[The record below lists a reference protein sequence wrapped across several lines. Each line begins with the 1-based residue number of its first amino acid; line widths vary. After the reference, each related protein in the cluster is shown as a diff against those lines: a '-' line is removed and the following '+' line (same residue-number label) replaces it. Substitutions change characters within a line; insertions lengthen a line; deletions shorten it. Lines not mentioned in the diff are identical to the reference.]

1 MIVSAWNPETKDLE
15 RTNLTVLAPIGAS
28 SLTVKNADR
37 VAYNNILLLGGMGYE
52 TSEVIS
58 VNTSGLTTTNI
69 PLVGTTKF
77 AHAADDPIYVLR
89 YDKVLFYS
97 STTVTGTKTLIST
110 QTIDV
115 DNADKKTYYDD
126 LSGTSGTYYWT
137 KFQNS
142 YTLEETAYS
151 SPIRASGPD
160 QHSIS
165 QVISVA
171 IDRLS
176 DPGYTL
182 ITPDGYLALAQE
194 VNDDL
199 ISQTTRP
206 YKFLRRTKAID
217 RTANQGWIANPTD
230 YFKFDWLEY
239 DNTVNGITRSRQLIP
254 IPMRQFI
261 RNNQTGTSIY
271 KGNYT
276 TAIALDEENDR
287 VLIRPTPSTTQV
299 GAYTMYYYKSFTAIT
314 DPAQIV
320 ETPNSLVYKYKFL
333 AEGYR
338 VKAERDQ
345 QFLQLAN
352 FYETKYG
359 NEIVKMQR
367 MTVKDVGTGKSF
379 ASSEETSS
387 TRHYPTRRYVL

>member
-1 MIVSAWNPETKDLE
+1 MIVSAWNPETTDLE
-15 RTNLTVLAPIGAS
+15 RTNLTVLSAIGAS
-28 SLTVKNADR
+28 ALAVKNADR

-58 VNTSGLTTTNI
+58 VGVAGLTTTNI

-77 AHAADDPIYVLR
+77 AHAADDPVYVLR

-97 STTVTGTKTLIST
+97 STSVGGTKTLIST

-115 DNADKKTYYDD
+115 DNVDKKTYYDD
-126 LSGTSGTYYWT
+126 VTGTSGTYYWT
-137 KFQNS
+137 KYQNS
-142 YTLEETAYS
+142 YTLEETDYS
-151 SPIRASGPD
+151 SPIKASGPTKD
-160 QHSIS
+160 SVA
-165 QVISVA
+165 QVIEVA
-171 IDRLS
+171 VDRLG

-182 ITPDGYLALAQE
+182 ITVEGYMALAQE

-199 ISQTTRP
+199 VSQTSRP
-206 YKFLRRTKAID
+206 YKFLRRVAPIA
-217 RTANQGWIANPTD
+217 RTASIGYIPNPTD

-261 RNNQTGTSIY
+261 RNNQTGTVIY
-271 KGNYT
+271 KGDYT
-276 TAIALDEENDR
+276 TTIALDEENNR
-287 VLIRPTPSTTQV
+287 ILIRPVPLTTQAA
-299 GAYTMYYYKSFTAIT
+299 AYQLYYYKNFTPIT
-314 DPAQIV
+314 DISQVV

-338 VKAERDQ
+338 VKAQRDS
-345 QFLQLAN
+345 QFMTLAN

-379 ASSEETSS
+379 SSSEEVSS
-387 TRHYPTRRYVL
+387 QPHYPTRRYVL